1 MTYYIL
7 IGNNEDVSDHNI
19 LGEVS
24 FKNFHAGI
32 GFNVLKK
39 IINNNNSKIL
49 LSAVKIKDSKSK
61 IWTVEDFLDEVSK
74 YNIITY

>member
-7 IGNNEDVSDHNI
+7 IGDSEDVSDHNI

-39 IINNNNSKIL
+39 IINNPNAGIL
-49 LSAVKIKDSKSK
+49 LDAVKIKDSNSN
-61 IWTVEDFLDEVSK
+61 IWPVENFLDEISK
-74 YNIITY
+74 YNIIVY